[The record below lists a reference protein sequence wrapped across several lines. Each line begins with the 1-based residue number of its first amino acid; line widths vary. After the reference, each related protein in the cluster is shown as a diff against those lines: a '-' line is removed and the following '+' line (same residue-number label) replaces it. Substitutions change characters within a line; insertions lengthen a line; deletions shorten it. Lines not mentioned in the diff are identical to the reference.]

1 MTEFGKEIVRIFGEA
16 CALDEDVTEESRL
29 KELSLDSLSFISA
42 LVRIEDETGLE
53 FELEELNMDNWE
65 TVGDFIKGA
74 EEKSNEIKR
83 KEA

>member
-1 MTEFGKEIVRIFGEA
+1 MTEVGEEIVRIFGEA
-16 CALDEDVTEESRL
+16 CALDENVTEESRL

-42 LVRIEDETGLE
+42 LVRIEE
-53 FELEELNMDNWE
+53 E